1 MKHLKYFNS
10 INEEISIDK
19 IFRRISSKLNKFIRP
34 EELDKDIKLIFN
46 YIRNNFNINNLTYGA
61 EYSRTRTWTKMTY
74 VYNTDL
80 GDTIKVNTGGIR
92 INDIKVDKVNK
103 SYVSDL
109 LDFFKEKYMEN
120 DNKERESKERESKNN
135 STRVRDILGKY
146 KQKRDI
152 SKWIPGTSKNMP
164 LKKAP

>member
-46 YIRNNFNINNLTYGA
+46 YIRKNFRISNLTYVP
-61 EYSRTRTWTKMTY
+61 ETSSRLTKMTY

-80 GDTIKVNTGGIR
+80 GDTIKVNTDGIR
-92 INDIKVDKVNK
+92 INDMEVDKVNK
-103 SYVSDL
+103 SYVSDF

-120 DNKERESKERESKNN
+120 DNKERESKNN

-152 SKWIPGTSKNMP
+152 SKWVPGTSKNMP

>member
-1 MKHLKYFNS
+1 
-10 INEEISIDK
+10 
-19 IFRRISSKLNKFIRP
+19 
-34 EELDKDIKLIFN
+34 
-46 YIRNNFNINNLTYGA
+46 
-61 EYSRTRTWTKMTY
+61 
-74 VYNTDL
+74 
-80 GDTIKVNTGGIR
+80 
-92 INDIKVDKVNK
+92 
-103 SYVSDL
+103 
-109 LDFFKEKYMEN
+109 MEN